1 MMTKPLII
9 SFSGGR
15 TSAYMAY
22 LILNDSEM
30 LQKYEPFLVF
40 ANTGC
45 EHQKTLEF
53 IHNFEVFFKWPVIW
67 LEAVINPKKGFGT
80 RHKVVDFHTASRN
93 GEPYAAMIAKYT
105 KPNIANPHCTREL
118 KLAVINS
125 WAREMF
131 GTVGVDTAIGIRA
144 DEMRRVKESRKIIYP
159 LVDKW
164 PSEKQDV
171 LDFWQKQPFD
181 LEIPE
186 HLGNCVWCF
195 KKSDTKLLK
204 ALQDA
209 PEYFRFPEE
218 MEKQYTNG
226 RNGKPV
232 HFFRQHRDV
241 QDLKKLK
248 DLIGHVSDDYL
259 NEGGCSESCEFLQAS

>member
-1 MMTKPLII
+1 MMTIPLII

-40 ANTGC
+40 SNTGC
-45 EHQKTLEF
+45 EHEKTLEF
-53 IHNFEVFFKWPVIW
+53 IHNFEVFFKWPI
-67 LEAVINPKKGFGT
+67 
-80 RHKVVDFHTASRN
+80 
-93 GEPYAAMIAKYT
+93 M
-105 KPNIANPHCTREL
+105 L

-131 GTVGVDTAIGIRA
+131 GTVDVDTAIGIRA
-144 DEMRRVKESRKIIYP
+144 DEMRRVKDSRKIIYP

-164 PSEKQDV
+164 PSEKQDI

-218 MEKQYTNG
+218 IEIQYANG

-241 QDLKKLK
+241 QDLKNMK